1 MEQCVEAQGEMRA
14 ESWMWPPWG
23 VTLGWRRMSAAFLVW
38 VVRSITEFQ
47 KEGRA
52 QVWGKTEAELDFG
65 LAGFGGLR
73 LSWRSPTVGSGVLR
87 SGTGEAV
94 RTAGERSGS

>member
-1 MEQCVEAQGEMRA
+1 
-14 ESWMWPPWG
+14 
-23 VTLGWRRMSAAFLVW
+23 MSAAFLVW

-52 QVWGKTEAELDFG
+52 RVWGKTEAELDFR
-65 LAGFGGLR
+65 LDGFGGLR

-94 RTAGERSGS
+94 ELQERGLEVKGVRVTRETLGARAHGRRWGS